1 MENRMENVIIEC
13 LEDRFAKDDYILPYS
28 WDTDE
33 SLEEVLTELFHSYGY
48 QDHEFSVETHACF
61 ANASYSTG
69 YCAIAWTFQNYIHT
83 YNFQWEVM

>member
-33 SLEEVLTELFHSYGY
+33 SLEEILTELFHSYGY
-48 QDHEFSVETHACF
+48 QDYEFSVETHACF
-61 ANASYSTG
+61 ANSSYSTG
-69 YCAIAWTFQNYIHT
+69 YCAIAWTFQNRIHT

>member
-1 MENRMENVIIEC
+1 MDDVIIEC

-48 QDHEFSVETHACF
+48 QDYEFSVETNTYPGH
-61 ANASYSTG
+61 STG
-69 YCAIAWTFQNYIHT
+69 YCAIAWIDWNRIHT